1 MNDTPLIVQSDKTLL
16 LDVHHEQFDECRN
29 EISTFCDLIKSP
41 EHIHTYA
48 ITPISLWNAASC
60 GIDSKKIIATLT
72 KWSRFPIAES
82 INFFIEDISS
92 RFGKLILMED
102 DREEALKRRQET
114 PEKKVEKPLTN
125 EEIDERLNKYLKQK
139 TENSK
144 RKKELNKKKIEGKKL
159 TEEEEVLL
167 KELSNPVGSLIEED
181 NKKEGVLSPFEE
193 TYLLKIT
200 DSLIYRIIEA
210 NRTFDDILFKA
221 GNQSFALR
229 KLSRGEVK
237 VRLINLG
244 YPVDDRIPL
253 KTGIPIDVDFSKT
266 TSDGKEFAIREYQK
280 KAADALIGQGGPGS
294 GYGTVVLPC
303 GSGKTVIGMEILR
316 RLSTRTLVV
325 TTNVAAVHQWINELL
340 DKTTLTKDEI
350 GEYTGENKNAKR
362 VTVCTYQVLTW
373 RPDKVGPFP
382 HFELLTK
389 GEWGLIIYD
398 EVHMLPAPVFKVTAE
413 LQSLYR
419 VGLTATLVREDGKE
433 DEVFSLVGPKR
444 FDVPWSELETTGFIA
459 QAFCYE
465 MRVPLPLDQEV
476 PYALA
481 NKREQFRIASE
492 NPRKLEIVKHLLEK
506 HEGEFI
512 LVIGQYLSQLKAVAK
527 EINAPIITGATSN
540 KKRDELYTKFRTGEL
555 KVLVVS
561 KVANFAIDLP
571 DASVAIQLSGTF
583 GSRSEEAQRLGR
595 ILRPKDINSNFYS
608 LVTQN
613 SSEEEFALN
622 RQKFLA
628 EQGYRYSV
636 EVYDK

>member
-16 LDVHHEQFDECRN
+16 LDVHHKNFNECRN

-48 ITPISLWNAASC
+48 LTPISLWNAASC
-60 GIDSKKIIATLT
+60 NIDSKKIIDILN
-72 KWSRFPIAES
+72 KWTRFPIADS
-82 INFFIEDISS
+82 ISFFIEDISS

-102 DREEALKRRQET
+102 DRIKPEQDINNTIVEEKIS
-114 PEKKVEKPLTN
+114 LTN
-125 EEIDERLNKYLKQK
+125 EQIDARLNEYLKQRNI
-139 TENSK
+139 NSK
-144 RKKELNKKKIEGKKL
+144 LKKGLNKKINSGVELTQEESELHQKL
-159 TEEEEVLL
+159 T
-167 KELSNPVGSLIEED
+167 SNEPIALNSETQTQGE
-181 NKKEGVLSPFEE
+181 LSPFEE

-200 DSLIYRIIEA
+200 DNLIFRIIEA
-210 NRTFDDILFKA
+210 NRIFNNILFKV
-221 GNQSFALR
+221 SPDTFAIR
-229 KLSRGEVK
+229 RLSRGDVK
-237 VRLINLG
+237 VKLINLG

-253 KTGIPIDVDFSKT
+253 KKGIPIQVSLRNT
-266 TSDGKEFAIREYQK
+266 TLGGKEFAIREYQK
-280 KAADALIGQGGPGS
+280 KAADALIGQGGAGS

-303 GSGKTVIGMEILR
+303 GSGKTVIGMEILT
-316 RLSTRTLVV
+316 RLSTRTLVI

-340 DKTTLTKDEI
+340 DKTNLTKDDI
-350 GEYTGENKNAKR
+350 GEYTGENKNAKK

-419 VGLTATLVREDGKE
+419 VGLTATLVREDNKE

-444 FDVPWSELETTGFIA
+444 FDVPWSELEATGFIA
-459 QAFCYE
+459 EAYCSE
-465 MRVPLPLDQEV
+465 IRIPLPLDMEV
-476 PYALA
+476 KYALA
-481 NKREQFRIASE
+481 NKREQFRMASE
-492 NPRKLEIVKHLLEK
+492 NPRKLEIVQDLLK
-506 HEGEFI
+506 RHEGEFI
-512 LVIGQYLSQLKAVAK
+512 LVIGQYLSQLKDVAK
-527 EINAPIITGATSN
+527 AINAPIITGSTAN
-540 KKRDELYTKFRTGEL
+540 KKRDELYSKFRSGEL
-555 KVLVVS
+555 KILVVS

-613 SSEEEFALN
+613 STEEEFALN

-636 EVYDK
+636 EVYQE

>member
-16 LDVHHEQFDECRN
+16 LDVHHKNFNECRN

-48 ITPISLWNAASC
+48 LTPISLWNAASC
-60 GIDSKKIIATLT
+60 NIDSKKIIAILN
-72 KWSRFPIAES
+72 KWTRFPIADS
-82 INFFIEDISS
+82 ISFFIEDISS

-102 DREEALKRRQET
+102 DRIKPEQDINNTIVEEKIS
-114 PEKKVEKPLTN
+114 LTN
-125 EEIDERLNKYLKQK
+125 EQIDARLNEYLKQRNI
-139 TENSK
+139 NSK
-144 RKKELNKKKIEGKKL
+144 LKKGLNKKINSGVELTQEESELHQKL
-159 TEEEEVLL
+159 T
-167 KELSNPVGSLIEED
+167 SNEPIALNSETQTQGE
-181 NKKEGVLSPFEE
+181 LSPFEE

-200 DSLIYRIIEA
+200 DNLIFRIIEA
-210 NRTFDDILFKA
+210 NRIFNNILFKV
-221 GNQSFALR
+221 SPDTFAIR
-229 KLSRGEVK
+229 RLSRGDVK
-237 VRLINLG
+237 VKLINLG

-253 KTGIPIDVDFSKT
+253 KKGIPIQVSLRNT
-266 TSDGKEFAIREYQK
+266 TLGGKEFAIREYQK
-280 KAADALIGQGGPGS
+280 KAADALIGQGGAGS

-303 GSGKTVIGMEILR
+303 GSGKTVIGMEILT
-316 RLSTRTLVV
+316 RLSTRTLVI

-340 DKTTLTKDEI
+340 DKTNLTKDDI
-350 GEYTGENKNAKR
+350 GEYTGENKNAKK

-419 VGLTATLVREDGKE
+419 VGLTATLVREDNKE

-444 FDVPWSELETTGFIA
+444 FDVPWSELESTGFIA
-459 QAFCYE
+459 EAYCSE
-465 MRVPLPLDQEV
+465 IRIPLPLDMEV
-476 PYALA
+476 KYALA
-481 NKREQFRIASE
+481 NKREQFRMASE
-492 NPRKLEIVKHLLEK
+492 NPRKLEIVQDLLK
-506 HEGEFI
+506 RHEGEFI
-512 LVIGQYLSQLKAVAK
+512 LVIGQYLSQLKDVAK
-527 EINAPIITGATSN
+527 AINAPIITGSTAN
-540 KKRDELYTKFRTGEL
+540 KKRDELYSKFRSGEL
-555 KVLVVS
+555 KILVVS

-613 SSEEEFALN
+613 STEEEFALN

-636 EVYDK
+636 EVYQE

>member
-60 GIDSKKIIATLT
+60 GIDSEKIITTL
-72 KWSRFPIAES
+72 KNWSRFPIAPS
-82 INFFIEDISS
+82 ISFFINDIST

-102 DREEALKRRQET
+102 DREEVLKKKAEHT
-114 PEKKVEKPLTN
+114 VEEKIESLSN
-125 EEIDERLNKYLKQK
+125 EEIDERLNNYLKQK
-139 TENSK
+139 TINSK
-144 RKKELNKKKIEGKKL
+144 IRKDINKKKKNGEKL
-159 TEEEEVLL
+159 TEEDERLL
-167 KELSNPVGSLIEED
+167 VELANPIGSLIQKD
-181 NKKEGVLSPFEE
+181 NEKQGVLSPFEE
-193 TYLLKIT
+193 TYLLKIK
-200 DSLIYRIIEA
+200 DDLIFKIISA
-210 NRTFDDILFKA
+210 NRTFDDILFRA
-221 GNQSFALR
+221 GGNCFALR

-253 KTGIPIDVDFSKT
+253 KTGVPIDVNFRKKT
-266 TSDGKEFAIREYQK
+266 LEGKDFAIREYQK

-303 GSGKTVIGMEILR
+303 GSGKTVIGMEILT
-316 RLSTRTLVV
+316 RLSTRTLIV
-325 TTNVAAVHQWINELL
+325 TTNVAAVHQWMNELK
-340 DKTTLTKDEI
+340 DKTDLPEDQI
-350 GEYTGENKNAKR
+350 GEYTGENKNAKK

-459 QAFCYE
+459 QAFCFE
-465 MRVPLPLDQEV
+465 VRVPLPLDLEV

-481 NKREQFRIASE
+481 NKREQFRIASV
-492 NPRKLEIVKHLLEK
+492 NPRKIEIVKNLLQK

-512 LVIGQYLSQLKAVAK
+512 LVIGQYLSQLKTVAK
-527 EINAPIITGATSN
+527 EIDAPIITGSTSN
-540 KKRDELYTKFRTGEL
+540 KKRDELYTKFRKGVL

-636 EVYDK
+636 EVFDN

>member
-16 LDVHHEQFDECRN
+16 LDVHHPMFDDCRN
-29 EISTFCDLIKSP
+29 EIATFCDLIKSP

-48 ITPISLWNAASC
+48 LTPISLWNAASC
-60 GIDSKKIIATLT
+60 NIDSTKIIEILT
-72 KWSRFPIAES
+72 RWSRFPIAPS
-82 INFFIEDISS
+82 ISFFIEDISS
-92 RFGKLILMED
+92 RFGKLILIED
-102 DREEALKRRQET
+102 NRQHPKKDDESNDTIAPIALTNDEIDNKLNEYLRQRNINSKLKR
-114 PEKKVEKPLTN
+114 
-125 EEIDERLNKYLKQK
+125 D
-139 TENSK
+139 
-144 RKKELNKKKIEGKKL
+144 LNKKIREGVELSEEENELYQKL
-159 TEEEEVLL
+159 TNNEV
-167 KELSNPVGSLIEED
+167 NQIDDD
-181 NKKEGVLSPFEE
+181 NKIQGVLSPFEE

-200 DSLIYRIIEA
+200 DNLIFRIIEA
-210 NRTFDDILFKA
+210 NRIFNNVLFKV
-221 GNQSFALR
+221 SEDTFALR
-229 KLSRGEVK
+229 KLSRGDVK
-237 VRLINLG
+237 VKLINLG

-253 KTGIPIDVDFSKT
+253 KKGIPIDVAFRAKT
-266 TSDGKEFAIREYQK
+266 LEGKEFGIRDYQK
-280 KAADALIGQGGPGS
+280 RAADALIGQGGPGS

-303 GSGKTVIGMEILR
+303 GSGKTVIGMEILT
-316 RLSTRTLVV
+316 RLATRTLVI

-340 DKTTLTKDEI
+340 DKTTLTKDDI
-350 GEYTGENKNAKR
+350 GEYTGENKNAKK
-362 VTVCTYQVLTW
+362 VSVCTYQVLTW

-419 VGLTATLVREDGKE
+419 VGLTATLVREDNKE

-444 FDVPWSELETTGFIA
+444 FDVPWSELEATGFIA
-459 QAFCYE
+459 EAYCSE
-465 MRVPLPLDQEV
+465 IRVPLPLDMEV
-476 PYALA
+476 KYALA
-481 NKREQFRIASE
+481 NKREQFRMASE
-492 NPRKLEIVKHLLEK
+492 NPRKLEIVKTLLEK

-527 EINAPIITGATSN
+527 AIDAPIITGSTAN
-540 KKRDELYTKFRTGEL
+540 KKRDELYTKFRKGEL

-636 EVYDK
+636 EVYEE

>member
-1 MNDTPLIVQSDKTLL
+1 LNDTPLIVQSDKTLL

-29 EISTFCDLIKSP
+29 DISTFCDLIKSP
-41 EHIHTYA
+41 EHVHTYA

-60 GIDSKKIIATLT
+60 GIDSEKIIVTLNR
-72 KWSRFPIAES
+72 WSRFPIAPS
-82 INFFIEDISS
+82 ISFFIKDISS

-102 DREEALKRRQET
+102 DREEVLKKKSEH
-114 PEKKVEKPLTN
+114 PIEEKVENLSN
-125 EEIDERLNKYLKQK
+125 EEIDERLNNYLKQK
-139 TENSK
+139 TINSK
-144 RKKELNKKKIEGKKL
+144 IKKDLNKKKKNGEKL
-159 TEEEEVLL
+159 TEEEEIQL
-167 KELSNPVGSLIEED
+167 KELSNPIGSLIQED
-181 NKKEGVLSPFEE
+181 NAKQGVLSPFEE

-200 DSLIYRIIEA
+200 DDLIYKIIAA
-210 NRTFDDILFKA
+210 NRNFDDILFKA
-221 GNQSFALR
+221 SGNTFALR
-229 KLSRGEVK
+229 KLSRGDVK

-253 KTGIPIDVDFSKT
+253 KTGVPINVNFRKKTLEGKDF
-266 TSDGKEFAIREYQK
+266 GIREYQK
-280 KAADALIGQGGPGS
+280 RAADALIGQGGPGS

-303 GSGKTVIGMEILR
+303 GSGKTVIGMEILT
-316 RLSTRTLVV
+316 RLSTRTLIV
-325 TTNVAAVHQWINELL
+325 TTNVAAVHQWINELR
-340 DKTTLTKDEI
+340 DKTDLPSDEI

-465 MRVPLPLDQEV
+465 VRVPLPLDMEV

-481 NKREQFRIASE
+481 NKREQFRIASV
-492 NPRKLEIVKHLLEK
+492 NPRKLEIVQELLKK

-527 EINAPIITGATSN
+527 EIDAPIITGSTSN
-540 KKRDELYTKFRTGEL
+540 KKRDELYTEFRKGNL

-636 EVYDK
+636 EVFDK

>member
-1 MNDTPLIVQSDKTLL
+1 LNDTPLIVQSDKTLL

-29 EISTFCDLIKSP
+29 DISTFCDLIKSP
-41 EHIHTYA
+41 EHVHTYA

-60 GIDSKKIIATLT
+60 GIDSEKIIITLNR
-72 KWSRFPIAES
+72 WSRFPIAPS
-82 INFFIEDISS
+82 ISFFINDIST

-102 DREEALKRRQET
+102 DREEVLKKKSECSEKENLET
-114 PEKKVEKPLTN
+114 LSN
-125 EEIDERLNKYLKQK
+125 EEIDKKLNNYLKQK
-139 TENSK
+139 TINAK
-144 RKKELNKKKIEGKKL
+144 IRKDINKKKKKGEKL
-159 TEEEEVLL
+159 TEEDEKLL
-167 KELSNPVGSLIEED
+167 IELANPIGSLIEED
-181 NKKEGVLSPFEE
+181 NKKQGILSPFEE
-193 TYLLKIT
+193 TYLLKIK
-200 DSLIYRIIEA
+200 DDLIFKIIAA
-210 NRTFDDILFKA
+210 NRNFDDILFRAEGK
-221 GNQSFALR
+221 SFALR
-229 KLSRGEVK
+229 KLSRGDVK

-253 KTGIPIDVDFSKT
+253 KKGVPIDVNFRAKTLEGKDF
-266 TSDGKEFAIREYQK
+266 GIRDYQK

-303 GSGKTVIGMEILR
+303 GSGKTVIGMEILT
-316 RLSTRTLVV
+316 RLATRTLII
-325 TTNVAAVHQWINELL
+325 TTNVAAVHQWMNELK
-340 DKTTLTKDEI
+340 DKTDLPEEEI

-413 LQSLYR
+413 LQSLFR

-465 MRVPLPLDQEV
+465 VRVPLPLDMEV

-481 NKREQFRIASE
+481 NKREQFRIASV
-492 NPRKLEIVKHLLEK
+492 NIRKLEIVKKLLKK

-512 LVIGQYLSQLKAVAK
+512 LVIGQYLSQLKLVAK
-527 EINAPIITGATSN
+527 EIDAPIITGSTAN
-540 KKRDELYTKFRTGEL
+540 KKRDELYTKFRNGEL
-555 KVLVVS
+555 QILVVS

-636 EVYDK
+636 EVFDK

>member
-16 LDVHHEQFDECRN
+16 LDVHHKNFNECRN

-48 ITPISLWNAASC
+48 LTPISLWNAASC
-60 GIDSKKIIATLT
+60 NIDSKKIISILN
-72 KWSRFPIAES
+72 KWTRFPIADS
-82 INFFIEDISS
+82 ISFFIEDISS

-102 DREEALKRRQET
+102 DRIKPEQDINKVIVEEKT
-114 PEKKVEKPLTN
+114 SLTN
-125 EEIDERLNKYLKQK
+125 EQIDSKLNEYLKQRNI
-139 TENSK
+139 NSK
-144 RKKELNKKKIEGKKL
+144 IKKGLNKKINGGVEL
-159 TEEEEVLL
+159 TEEES
-167 KELSNPVGSLIEED
+167 ELHQKLTNNVPITLDSSDQNQGE
-181 NKKEGVLSPFEE
+181 LSPFEE

-200 DSLIYRIIEA
+200 DNLIFRIIEA
-210 NRTFDDILFKA
+210 NRIFNNILFKV
-221 GNQSFALR
+221 SPDTFAIR
-229 KLSRGEVK
+229 KLSRGDVK
-237 VRLINLG
+237 VKLINLG

-253 KTGIPIDVDFSKT
+253 KKGIPIQVSLRNKT
-266 TSDGKEFAIREYQK
+266 LGGKEFAIREYQK
-280 KAADALIGQGGPGS
+280 KAADALIGQGGAGS

-303 GSGKTVIGMEILR
+303 GSGKTVIGMEILT
-316 RLSTRTLVV
+316 RLSTRTLVI

-340 DKTTLTKDEI
+340 DKTNLTKDDI
-350 GEYTGENKNAKR
+350 GEYTGENKNAKK

-419 VGLTATLVREDGKE
+419 VGLTATLVREDNKE

-444 FDVPWSELETTGFIA
+444 FDVPWSELEATGFIA
-459 QAFCYE
+459 EAYCSE
-465 MRVPLPLDQEV
+465 IRIPLPLDMEV
-476 PYALA
+476 KYALA
-481 NKREQFRIASE
+481 NKREQFRMASE
-492 NPRKLEIVKHLLEK
+492 NPRKLEIVQNLLK
-506 HEGEFI
+506 RHEGEFI
-512 LVIGQYLSQLKAVAK
+512 LVIGQYLSQLKDVAK
-527 EINAPIITGATSN
+527 AINAPIITGSTAN
-540 KKRDELYTKFRTGEL
+540 KKRDELYSKFRSGEL
-555 KVLVVS
+555 KILVVS

-613 SSEEEFALN
+613 STEEEFALN

-636 EVYDK
+636 EVYQE

>member
-16 LDVHHEQFDECRN
+16 LDVHHKNFDECRN
-29 EISTFCDLIKSP
+29 EIATFCDLIKSP

-48 ITPISLWNAASC
+48 LTPISLWNAASC
-60 GIDSKKIIATLT
+60 KIFADEIIEILN
-72 KWSRFPIAES
+72 KWSRFPIAPS
-82 INFFIEDISS
+82 ISFFIEDISS
-92 RFGKLILMED
+92 RFGKLILCED
-102 DREEALKRRQET
+102 DREEKQAIEKQLEQVDYKKR
-114 PEKKVEKPLTN
+114 N
-125 EEIDERLNKYLKQK
+125 EEIDKKLNKYLKEK
-139 TENSK
+139 TLNARLK
-144 RKKELNKKKIEGKKL
+144 RELLKKKNDGQILSEQ
-159 TEEEEVLL
+159 EEEKLKQLCEVHKAEDKN
-167 KELSNPVGSLIEED
+167 KEAFNEI
-181 NKKEGVLSPFEE
+181 
-193 TYLLKIT
+193 YLLKIS
-200 DSLIYRIIEA
+200 DDLIFKIIA
-210 NRTFDDILFKA
+210 SNRNFDDILFKVA
-221 GNQSFALR
+221 PGVFGLK

-253 KTGIPIDVDFSKT
+253 KKGIPIDVNFRKT
-266 TSDGKEFAIREYQK
+266 TKSGTSFNVRDYQK

-303 GSGKTVIGMEILR
+303 GSGKTVIGMEILT
-316 RLSTRTLVV
+316 RLATRTLVI
-325 TTNVAAVHQWINELL
+325 TTNVAAVHQWVNELL
-340 DKTTLTKDEI
+340 DKTTLTENEV
-350 GEYTGENKNAKR
+350 GEYTGENKNTKR

-373 RPDKVGPFP
+373 RPDKIGPFP

-419 VGLTATLVREDGKE
+419 VGLTATLVREDHKE

-444 FDVPWSELETTGFIA
+444 FDVPWSELENTGFIA
-459 QAFCYE
+459 QAYCHE
-465 MRVPLPLDQEV
+465 IRIPLPMEQEV

-481 NKREQFRIASE
+481 NKREQFRLASE
-492 NPRKLEIVKHLLEK
+492 NPRKLEIVKDLLQK
-506 HEGEFI
+506 HEGEYI
-512 LVIGQYLSQLKAVAK
+512 LVIGQYLSQLKEVAK
-527 EINAPIITGATSN
+527 QIEAPIITGSTSN
-540 KKRDELYTKFRTGEL
+540 KKRDELYSQFREGTL

-595 ILRPKDINSNFYS
+595 ILRPKDISSHFYS

-613 SSEEEFALN
+613 SNEEEFALN

-628 EQGYRYSV
+628 EQGYRYTV
-636 EVYDK
+636 EVYED

>member
-29 EISTFCDLIKSP
+29 DISTFCDLIKSP
-41 EHIHTYA
+41 EHVHTYA
-48 ITPISLWNAASC
+48 LTPISLWNAASC
-60 GIDSKKIIATLT
+60 GINSEKIIETLN
-72 KWSRFPIAES
+72 KWSRFPIAPS
-82 INFFIEDISS
+82 ISFFINDIST

-102 DREEALKRRQET
+102 DREEVLKRKSEH
-114 PEKKVEKPLTN
+114 PVKEDVKSLTN
-125 EEIDERLNKYLKQK
+125 EEIDQRLNDYLKQK
-139 TENSK
+139 AANSKLRKDINK
-144 RKKELNKKKIEGKKL
+144 RKKNGEKLSEEDEL
-159 TEEEEVLL
+159 LL
-167 KELSNPVGSLIEED
+167 KELSNPIGSLIQKD
-181 NKKEGVLSPFEE
+181 NEKQGILSPFEE
-193 TYLLKIT
+193 TYLLKVE
-200 DSLIYRIIEA
+200 DDLIFKIIAA
-210 NRTFDDILFKA
+210 NRNFDDILFRA
-221 GNQSFALR
+221 GGQCFALR
-229 KLSRGEVK
+229 KLSRGDVK

-253 KTGIPIDVDFSKT
+253 KTGVPINVNFRTKTLEGKDF
-266 TSDGKEFAIREYQK
+266 GIREYQK

-303 GSGKTVIGMEILR
+303 GSGKTVIGMEILT
-316 RLSTRTLVV
+316 RLATRTLIV
-325 TTNVAAVHQWINELL
+325 TTNVAAVHQWMNELR
-340 DKTTLTKDEI
+340 DKTDLPVEEI
-350 GEYTGENKNAKR
+350 GEYTGENKNAKK

-459 QAFCYE
+459 QAFCFE
-465 MRVPLPLDQEV
+465 IRVPLPLDLEV

-481 NKREQFRIASE
+481 NKREQFRIASV
-492 NPRKLEIVKHLLEK
+492 NPRKIEIVKELLQK

-512 LVIGQYLSQLKAVAK
+512 LVIGQYLAQLKTVAK
-527 EINAPIITGATSN
+527 EINAPIITGSTAN
-540 KKRDELYTKFRTGEL
+540 KKRDELYSKFRSGEL

-636 EVYDK
+636 EVFEK

>member
-16 LDVHHEQFDECRN
+16 LDVHHSQFDECRN
-29 EISTFCDLIKSP
+29 DISTFCDLIKSP
-41 EHIHTYA
+41 EHVHTYA

-60 GIDSKKIIATLT
+60 GIDSNKIIETLNR
-72 KWSRFPIAES
+72 WSRFPIAPS
-82 INFFIEDISS
+82 ISFFINDISS
-92 RFGKLILMED
+92 RFGKLILVED
-102 DREEALKRRQET
+102 DREEVLEKRKEHPVEEKIET
-114 PEKKVEKPLTN
+114 LSN
-125 EEIDERLNKYLKQK
+125 EDIDKRLNDYLRQK
-139 TENSK
+139 SINSK
-144 RKKELNKKKIEGKKL
+144 LKKDLNKKVRDGEKL
-159 TEEEEVLL
+159 SEEEEAQLE
-167 KELSNPVGSLIEED
+167 ELSNPIGSLIQED
-181 NKKEGVLSPFEE
+181 NAKQGVLSPFEE
-193 TYLLKIT
+193 TYLLKIN
-200 DSLIYRIIEA
+200 DDLIFKIISA
-210 NRTFDDILFKA
+210 NRNFDDILFKA
-221 GNQSFALR
+221 SNNSFALR

-253 KTGIPIDVDFSKT
+253 KTGVPIDVNFREKT
-266 TSDGKEFAIREYQK
+266 LEGKNFAIREYQK

-303 GSGKTVIGMEILR
+303 GSGKTVIGMEILT
-316 RLSTRTLVV
+316 RLSTRTLII
-325 TTNVAAVHQWINELL
+325 TTNVAAVHQWINELR
-340 DKTTLTKDEI
+340 DKTDLPSDEI

-465 MRVPLPLDQEV
+465 VRVPLPLDMEV
-476 PYALA
+476 TYALA
-481 NKREQFRIASE
+481 NKREQFRIASV
-492 NPRKLEIVKHLLEK
+492 NPRKLEIVKTLLEK

-512 LVIGQYLSQLKAVAK
+512 LVIGQYLAQLKAVAK
-527 EINAPIITGATSN
+527 ELDAPIITGSTSN
-540 KKRDELYTKFRTGEL
+540 KKRDELYTKFRNGDIR
-555 KVLVVS
+555 VLVVS

-636 EVYDK
+636 EVFNE